1 MVSALFET
9 QQNSDRLLSLKR
21 EIASHFTADNW
32 LEVGTITNTL
42 TIVQGHD
49 RLLRSLSFGD
59 DDYPGACFQVLL
71 RIIAQDPTNL
81 DRIERYVAQHIEGAG
96 INVSSVEGP
105 ARVYFTPTVFE
116 VPSQPRDDLLIS
128 AMMPFDVGFAP
139 VYDAITAAASS
150 VGMTAMRADNMWEH
164 SAVVQDIFSLIFR
177 SRIVVCDFTGK
188 NPNVFYEAGI
198 AHTLGKFVVPITQN
212 EDHIPFDLRHHRYC
226 KYLNNTEG
234 LGKLTQNLA
243 DRFRTLASGGVL
255 SSGSKWAASEW

>member
-1 MVSALFET
+1 MSVMFET

-21 EIASHFTADNW
+21 EIAAHFTADNW

-42 TIVQGHD
+42 AIVQGHD

-71 RIIAQDPTNL
+71 RIIAQDFANL

-116 VPSQPRDDLLIS
+116 VPAQPVDDLLVS
-128 AMMPFDVGFAP
+128 VMMPFDLGFAP
-139 VYDAITAAASS
+139 VYVGITAAASN
-150 VGMTAMRADNMWEH
+150 VGMTTMRADNMWEH

-226 KYLNNTEG
+226 SYLNNAEG
-234 LGKLTQNLA
+234 LSKLTQTLTH
-243 DRFRTLASGGVL
+243 RFRTLGSGTSL
-255 SSGSKWAASEW
+255 SSGPQPAATKWR